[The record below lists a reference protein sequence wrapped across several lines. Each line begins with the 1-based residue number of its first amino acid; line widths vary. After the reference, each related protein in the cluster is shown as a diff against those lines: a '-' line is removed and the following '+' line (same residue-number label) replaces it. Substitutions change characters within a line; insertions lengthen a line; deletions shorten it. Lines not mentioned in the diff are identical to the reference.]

1 MSNRLGWLAICLL
14 VSLAYWQL
22 ISGVLNVDEPWDSP
36 AYWTIAYP
44 LSLVL
49 SAGFGAVAQRNGWLA
64 GIVVTLAQLP
74 VVLLNSGLGPLLPI
88 GVVLT
93 LFLAL
98 PAAAAS
104 AFSSWCLKKLRAG

>member
-1 MSNRLGWLAICLL
+1 
-14 VSLAYWQL
+14 
-22 ISGVLNVDEPWDSP
+22 
-36 AYWTIAYP
+36 
-44 LSLVL
+44 
-49 SAGFGAVAQRNGWLA
+49 
-64 GIVVTLAQLP
+64 VVTLAQLP

-104 AFSSWCLKKLRAG
+104 AFSGWCLKKLRAG